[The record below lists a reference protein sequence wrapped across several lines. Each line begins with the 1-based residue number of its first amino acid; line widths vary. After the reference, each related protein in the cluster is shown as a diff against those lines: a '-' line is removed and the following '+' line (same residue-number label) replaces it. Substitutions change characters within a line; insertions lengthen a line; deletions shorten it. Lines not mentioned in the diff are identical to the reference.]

1 MPEMDGYKTSL
12 QIRREEKEKGPTNQS
27 KPVYIIAMTANARIG
42 DREKCIHMGMNDY
55 ISKPVQLAELDAAL
69 RQATGGRL
77 AASSLRLPPAKT
89 PTPKSRGQSLDT
101 SVLAGLRHLGQPN
114 QPDPVAELIGLFVED
129 GDQRLNKMEVAL
141 KENDLSAIAPL
152 AHGLKGSASNL
163 GARPLAALA
172 ARLEDAASSGK
183 LPAVEEVFTQLKEE
197 YKRVRVELEKQIN
210 R

>member
-1 MPEMDGYKTSL
+1 M
-12 QIRREEKEKGPTNQS
+12 
-27 KPVYIIAMTANARIG
+27 
-42 DREKCIHMGMNDY
+42 
-55 ISKPVQLAELDAAL
+55 
-69 RQATGGRL
+69 
-77 AASSLRLPPAKT
+77 
-89 PTPKSRGQSLDT
+89 
-101 SVLAGLRHLGQPN
+101 LAGLRHLEQPN

-141 KENDLSAIAPL
+141 KENDLPAIGPL

-163 GARPLAALA
+163 GARPLATLA

-183 LPAVEEVFTQLKEE
+183 LPAVKELLTQLKEE